1 MTRQAAVFQRYEKK
15 YLLDMEQ
22 YEGFRKAID
31 GYMQVD
37 EYGKSTICN
46 IYYDTE
52 HYDLIRA
59 SIEKPP
65 YKEKLRL
72 RSYGVPELSDM
83 VFLEVKKKCQGIVY
97 KRRIALPLY
106 EAYESLERGFLA
118 GDKGQIGRELNYFI
132 KRYHPVPKLF
142 LAYDRIAMFG
152 TEDDELRMTFD
163 FSVRS
168 REEDLDLAKGDS
180 GELLL
185 EEEKVILEVKVRDAY
200 PFWLIQALEQ
210 FAVYPG
216 SFSKYGNVYKKILL
230 PEFLTETFHSLPAKA
245 FKIKKGR
252 V

>member
-1 MTRQAAVFQRYEKK
+1 MARQDAVFQRYEKK

-22 YEGFRKAID
+22 YDGFLKKVD

-52 HYDLIRA
+52 YYDLIRA

-72 RSYGVPELSDM
+72 RSYGVPKLSDM
-83 VFLEVKKKCQGIVY
+83 VFLEVKKKYGGIVY

-106 EAYESLERGFLA
+106 EAYESLERGYLA

-132 KRYHPVPKLF
+132 RRYRPVPKLY

-152 TEDDELRMTFD
+152 TEDPELRMTFD
-163 FSVRS
+163 FDVRS
-168 REEDLDLAKGDS
+168 REEDLDLTKGDK
-180 GELLL
+180 GVLLSK
-185 EEEKVILEVKVRDAY
+185 EEKVILEIKVRDAY
-200 PFWLIQALEQ
+200 PFWLVQALEQ
-210 FAVYPG
+210 LAIYPG
-216 SFSKYGNVYKKILL
+216 SFSKYGSIYKKIIL
-230 PEFLTETFHSLPAKA
+230 PEFLNRTVHSL
-245 FKIKKGR
+245 
-252 V
+252 

>member
-1 MTRQAAVFQRYEKK
+1 MTRQDAVFQRYEKK
-15 YLLDMEQ
+15 YLLDTEQ
-22 YEGFRKAID
+22 YEGVLKAVED
-31 GYMQVD
+31 YMQVD

-52 HYDLIRA
+52 NYDLIRA

-72 RSYGVPELSDM
+72 RSYGVPKLSDT
-83 VFLEVKKKCQGIVY
+83 VFLEVKKKCCGIVY

-132 KRYHPVPKLF
+132 KRYRPVPKLY

-152 TEDDELRMTFD
+152 IEDPDLRMTFD
-163 FSVRS
+163 FAVRS
-168 REEDLDLAKGDS
+168 REEDLDLTKGDR

-185 EEEKVILEVKVRDAY
+185 EEEKVILEIKVGAAY
-200 PFWLIQALEQ
+200 PFWLVQTLERLSI
-210 FAVYPG
+210 YPG
-216 SFSKYGNVYKKILL
+216 SFSKYGSIYKKIIL
-230 PEFLTETFHSLPAKA
+230 PKFLTQMAHS
-245 FKIKKGR
+245 I
-252 V
+252 